1 MANSI
6 DLVTTYL
13 ALVDAAY
20 KELSA
25 TARLDALT
33 MEVPDFMGKAAVK
46 VMKITTVGLGTYD
59 RSTGY
64 AAGDIT
70 AEWETMTLAIERGR
84 AFTLD
89 RMDNEEALSLLLGR
103 VIGEWMRLHVVPEI
117 DAYRFAKYAG
127 TTGVQTVGEAVLS
140 SSTVL
145 AAIDAA
151 FLALDTYEVPADG
164 RILYISETCKR
175 YLDAAVT
182 RVLSTEQSVDRRL
195 QQLDGVT
202 IIPVPQSRF
211 YTEVTLNAGATSSAG
226 GYSKTTTTG
235 RDLNFMLLHPTAVV
249 QAVKLNQVKYF
260 TPEANQTTD
269 GHLWQHRLYHDAF
282 VYDQKVKGIYTHKKT
297 S

>member
-127 TTGVQTVGEAVLS
+127 TTGIQTVGEAVLS